1 MKSSLG
7 LHKQALFLYST
18 ILMIFSEFLEKLL
31 QIPEVRILMQNQKGF
46 CPMLYYAL
54 YRFAELE

>member
-7 LHKQALFLYST
+7 LFLYST

-31 QIPEVRILMQNQKGF
+31 QIPEVRILMRNQKGF